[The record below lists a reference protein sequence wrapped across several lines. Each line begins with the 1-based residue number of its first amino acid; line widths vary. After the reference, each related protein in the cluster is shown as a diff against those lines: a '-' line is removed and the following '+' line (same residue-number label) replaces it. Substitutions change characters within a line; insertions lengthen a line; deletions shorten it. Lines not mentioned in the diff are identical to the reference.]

1 MYDWGL
7 YTFDDVK
14 LMYDWGLYTDDEVK
28 LFVPTCITEEEF
40 NEIVGKEG

>member
-1 MYDWGL
+1 
-7 YTFDDVK
+7 
-14 LMYDWGLYTDDEVK
+14 VK

>member
-1 MYDWGL
+1 
-7 YTFDDVK
+7 
-14 LMYDWGLYTDDEVK
+14 

>member
-1 MYDWGL
+1 
-7 YTFDDVK
+7 
-14 LMYDWGLYTDDEVK
+14 K